1 MNNIQRQEAQIITVA
16 INEDENITADN
27 AIAMESYEK
36 NQETY
41 SVGVENALQDADIN
55 NFIENTVEYTT
66 HSSWSKGWTPVEAI
80 TPTEMMVGL
89 TNNTYS
95 LTENSDY
102 NEVWS

>member
-1 MNNIQRQEAQIITVA
+1 MVAHEALNNILAKKTGSTDNLIA

-27 AIAMESYEK
+27 AIVWNLGEK

-66 HSSWSKGWTPVEAI
+66 RSDWSKAGH
-80 TPTEMMVGL
+80 L
-89 TNNTYS
+89 
-95 LTENSDY
+95 
-102 NEVWS
+102 